1 MSSLRTPSP
10 NGIRAA
16 ERIHSSRL
24 IPLKS
29 LLTGFSM
36 SESIW
41 TPVVRHNV
49 RVETLFSA
57 FNGVFM
63 ALAIQASPMIAVS
76 AVKASPIEVTML
88 VSAFPVGVFLGP
100 VWAALGRGWG
110 MRRLVTA
117 MAIVGSL
124 PLFALSWFE
133 TSWAFTL
140 LVAFAQVMNSAMRM
154 GQSSLYAVLYP
165 RPVRGRV
172 IGRFTFWTYLTMVP
186 TIFIAGWC
194 VGRNPSSFHILY
206 PLAGACGLVGAWFYS
221 GITLPSTS
229 TIRSPGLSMR
239 AAVQGVWKALG
250 KDRAYRVFQI
260 AYFLSGAS
268 FFMSTHVIL
277 LLATS
282 ELQFRPLELAISL
295 TLIPQL
301 VLAVSSP
308 LWGHIYDR
316 IGILNCRV
324 LISVI
329 ATVYLLM
336 YLAGVVFHV
345 PMLIYLGSA
354 LFGFGNAGGQ
364 LTWALGSSH
373 FAPTPEDVPTYN
385 GVHFVLNGIRG
396 LVVPWIGSMLLFSIG
411 PWSLLAA
418 ALTSLASVL
427 ASVRSLQI
435 EKLQPKTTS

>member
-1 MSSLRTPSP
+1 
-10 NGIRAA
+10 
-16 ERIHSSRL
+16 
-24 IPLKS
+24 
-29 LLTGFSM
+29 M

-41 TPVVRHNV
+41 TPIVRHNV

-76 AVKASPIEVTML
+76 AVSASPIEVTLL

-100 VWAALGRGWG
+100 IWATLGRGWG
-110 MRRLVTA
+110 MRRLVTG

-124 PLFALSWFE
+124 PLFALAWFE
-133 TSWAFTL
+133 SSWAFTAF
-140 LVAFAQVMNSAMRM
+140 VAFAQVMNSAMRM

-172 IGRFTFWTYLTMVP
+172 IGQFTFWTYLTMVP
-186 TIFIAGWC
+186 TIFVAGWW
-194 VGRNPSSFHILY
+194 VGRTPTSFHVLY

-221 GITLPSTS
+221 AIVPPPTMTV
-229 TIRSPGLSMR
+229 RSSVLSLR
-239 AAVQGVWKALG
+239 AALLGVWKALG
-250 KDRAYRVFQI
+250 KDRAYRVFQV

-277 LLATS
+277 LLATN
-282 ELQFRPLELAISL
+282 ELRFRPLELAISL

-301 VLAVSSP
+301 ILAISSP
-308 LWGHIYDR
+308 LWGRIYDR

-329 ATVYLLM
+329 ATVYLLL
-336 YLAGVVFHV
+336 YFVAVIGHCPV
-345 PMLIYLGSA
+345 LIYLGSA

-385 GVHFVLNGIRG
+385 GVHFVLNGVRG
-396 LVVPWIGSMLLFSIG
+396 LLVPWVGSMLLYTIG

-418 ALTSLASVL
+418 ALTSFASILVSL
-427 ASVRSLQI
+427 RSLQI
-435 EKLQPKTTS
+435 QHSRPELA